1 MQNNRV
7 QSSVTVCIASGF
19 SVLTAVVV
27 CLFFNLLPDSV
38 KEMI

>member
-7 QSSVTVCIASGF
+7 QSSVTVWIASGF

-27 CLFFNLLPDSV
+27 RFFFFNLLPDRV
-38 KEMI
+38 KEI